1 MTDATAKGT
10 PAWLGAV
17 NDRAGLSVLLEHGPL
32 TRQRICELVGV
43 SKPTASLIMQRLIT
57 GGFIEE
63 RGRLARSAGPSAV
76 VYAARLD
83 RRLGVA
89 VDLDAAELRARVVDA
104 AGTDHPVVRRALPA
118 DPGARDAVAELRDAI
133 DEACAAAGADAASVR
148 TVCLGI
154 PGYVDPG
161 RDGELFSETLPGW
174 PTRGLHGVLEDALG
188 RDVLI
193 ENDVDLAA
201 LAERALGEREDA
213 FALLWFGN
221 GVGAAF
227 DAAGELHRGSFGGAG
242 EIGFLPAPA
251 TAAAIDPGAGTLQD
265 LVGARAVATLAS
277 RHGLA
282 PGTEPLAGL
291 DDSPA
296 RDAILAELADR
307 VALAALPVL
316 AVLDPAALVLAGPTA
331 AAGGDAL
338 AAAVQERVRATS
350 RWYPEVTASA
360 VGDAPVLA
368 GASVLAQRRVRRA
381 LLDEIA
387 AVGDD

>member
-1 MTDATAKGT
+1 MTDASAKGT

-43 SKPTASLIMQRLIT
+43 SKPTASLIMQRLIA

-63 RGRLARSAGPSAV
+63 QGRVSRSAGPSAV

-104 AGTDHPVVRRALPA
+104 AGTEHPVARRSLPA
-118 DPGARDAVAELRDAI
+118 GAGARDAVGELRDAI
-133 DEACAAAGADAASVR
+133 DAACAAAGADAARVR

-161 RDGELFSETLPGW
+161 RNGELFSETLPGW
-174 PTRGLHGVLEDALG
+174 PTTGLQRTLEAALEREVL
-188 RDVLI
+188 V

-201 LAERALGEREDA
+201 LAERTLGSVREA
-213 FALLWFGN
+213 FALLWLGN

-227 DAAGELHRGSFGGAG
+227 DAAGGIHRGSFGGAG
-242 EIGFLPAPA
+242 EIGFLPVPA
-251 TAAAIDPGAGTLQD
+251 VAAALDPDARILQD
-265 LVGARAVATLAS
+265 LVGAGAVVRLARAHGIDAS
-277 RHGLA
+277 RAALDDA
-282 PGTEPLAGL
+282 PGAAAL
-291 DDSPA
+291 
-296 RDAILAELADR
+296 LAELADR

-316 AVLDPAALVLAGPTA
+316 AVLDPAVLVLGGPTA
-331 AAGGDAL
+331 ALGGAAL
-338 AAAVQERVRATS
+338 AAAVRERIRAVSRWDPEVRA
-350 RWYPEVTASA
+350 AA
-360 VGDAPVLA
+360 VVREPVLA
-368 GASVLAQRRVRRA
+368 GASVLAQRRVRAA
-381 LLDEIA
+381 LLDEVA
-387 AVGDD
+387 AVGAA